1 MQEHK
6 MVKNRIDWL
15 AVLRGL
21 NILLVVML
29 HIQLIDM
36 STGEANQFCHDV
48 TYLFN
53 PIRMPLFIFISGG
66 LLYVSRICKRIDTKT
81 LYIDKFKRIMIPFIF
96 FVNVYYFIKILFSQ
110 FVKTPVDYSIQDYF
124 LSFLYFSGHP
134 SAPLWFLATLMIFM
148 LLYPLY
154 CRLCENNLMMIAFF
168 IFTVLFSFVDFDVE
182 SRWNVFSILDVNHYL
197 VYFFF
202 GILFFRYKV
211 YDYIDSYLLL
221 IVLLSIYVVS
231 LFMSVKIVSS
241 LIGIVLMCC
250 LCIKVA
256 KRFPKLFS
264 TYREYIF
271 QIYLMSLPFQGF
283 IELILWKRLFYNEN
297 LFFLFYLLSVLTG
310 LYVPVLIAK
319 YVERCPVK
327 FVRLCFGLK

>member
-66 LLYVSRICKRIDTKT
+66 LLYVSRIRKRIDTKT
-81 LYIDKFKRIMIPFIF
+81 LYIDKFKRIMIPFFF

-110 FVKTPVDYSIQDYF
+110 FVKTPVDYSIQDYL

-154 CRLCENNLMMIAFF
+154 CRFCENNLMMIAFY
-168 IFTVLFSFVDFDVE
+168 
-182 SRWNVFSILDVNHYL
+182 H
-197 VYFFF
+197 
-202 GILFFRYKV
+202 
-211 YDYIDSYLLL
+211 
-221 IVLLSIYVVS
+221 
-231 LFMSVKIVSS
+231 
-241 LIGIVLMCC
+241 
-250 LCIKVA
+250 
-256 KRFPKLFS
+256 
-264 TYREYIF
+264 
-271 QIYLMSLPFQGF
+271 
-283 IELILWKRLFYNEN
+283 
-297 LFFLFYLLSVLTG
+297 
-310 LYVPVLIAK
+310 
-319 YVERCPVK
+319 
-327 FVRLCFGLK
+327 

>member
-1 MQEHK
+1 

-29 HIQLIDM
+29 HVQLVDM

-81 LYIDKFKRIMIPFIF
+81 LYIDKFKRIMIPFFF

-110 FVKTPVDYSIQDYF
+110 FVKTPVDYSI
-124 LSFLYFSGHP
+124 
-134 SAPLWFLATLMIFM
+134 
-148 LLYPLY
+148 YPLY

-221 IVLLSIYVVS
+221 IVLLSIYFVS

-241 LIGIVLMCC
+241 LTGIVLMCC

-264 TYREYIF
+264 TYREYI
-271 QIYLMSLPFQGF
+271 
-283 IELILWKRLFYNEN
+283 LILWKRLFYNEN